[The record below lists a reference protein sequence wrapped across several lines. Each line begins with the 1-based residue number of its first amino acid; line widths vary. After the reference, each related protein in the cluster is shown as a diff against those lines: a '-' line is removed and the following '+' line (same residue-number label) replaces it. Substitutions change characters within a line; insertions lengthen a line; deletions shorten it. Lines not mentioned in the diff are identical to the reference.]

1 MIYCIYIYICNNNG
15 IKQEPKSVA
24 TCSQVVA
31 PRGPCRSWNAA
42 PSPQIQVKHMR
53 LNGLTNRLKHG
64 FHNIDNVYI
73 YVYITM
79 PSKII

>member
-1 MIYCIYIYICNNNG
+1 MSVYSVYIIYYSISCIYIYICNNNG
-15 IKQEPKSVA
+15 IKQEPKTVA

-31 PRGPCRSWNAA
+31 PRGPCRSWNAV

-64 FHNIDNVYI
+64 FHNIYI
-73 YVYITM
+73 
-79 PSKII
+79 